1 MVTSTYDIAIIGGG
15 INGCG
20 IARDAAGRGMSVFLA
35 EKGDLASGT
44 SSASTKLIHGG
55 LRYLEH
61 YKFRLV
67 RESLIEREIL
77 LRMAP
82 HLISPLRFVLPHNAE
97 QRPVWLIRLG
107 LFMYDHL
114 GGRKLL
120 PASSYVDLRTDVAG
134 HPLQEK
140 YTNGFEYSDCWVD
153 DARLVALTALD
164 AAERGAHIQVRT
176 DVTSAVRQDAVWQIQ
191 TTDTRTG
198 QQQALKARMLIN
210 AAGPWVANVNDQCI
224 ESTST
229 ARIRLVKGSHIVV
242 PRMFEHNRAYI
253 FQNAD
258 NRIIFA
264 IPYEN
269 DFTLIGTTDVDY
281 QGFPD
286 EVAASPDEIAYLC
299 AAASE
304 YFTVQVKPENVVWTY
319 SGVRPLYDDGSSAA
333 QEATRDYV
341 LDLQGGNGQAPVVSV
356 FGGKITT
363 YRRLAE
369 EVLAKLGTV
378 ITVSGKKWTADSTL
392 PGGDFA
398 VDGLPLLTKDLQ
410 HAYPGLEQALIE
422 RLARSYGTR
431 ARKILNGATG
441 MFDLGEHFGAGLH
454 VREVEYL
461 LANEW
466 AISAEDVLWRRTKLG
481 LQMTAEEIR
490 YFSDWMQN
498 NPATKAP
505 LRA

>member
-1 MVTSTYDIAIIGGG
+1 VVTSKYDIAIIGGG

-67 RESLIEREIL
+67 RESLIEREVL

-82 HLISPLRFVLPHNAE
+82 HLISPLRFVLPHNTE

-120 PASSYVDLRTDVAG
+120 PASNYVDLRTDVAG

-140 YTNGFEYSDCWVD
+140 FTQGFEYSDCWVD
-153 DARLVALTALD
+153 DARLVVLTALD
-164 AAERGAHIQVRT
+164 AAERGAHIQVQT
-176 DVTSAVRQDAVWQIQ
+176 EVTSAVRQGALWQIE
-191 TTDTRTG
+191 TTNTQTG
-198 QQQALKARMLIN
+198 QHQTIEARMLIN
-210 AAGPWVANVNDQCI
+210 AAGPWVANVNGERID
-224 ESTST
+224 SRST
-229 ARIRLVKGSHIVV
+229 AKIRLVKGSHAVV
-242 PRMFEHNRAYI
+242 PRMFDHDRAYI

-264 IPYEN
+264 IPYEK

-281 QGFPD
+281 RGSPD
-286 EVAASPDEIAYLC
+286 DVSASPDEIAYLC

-304 YFTVQVKPENVVWTY
+304 YFTVPVKPESVVWSY
-319 SGVRPLYDDGSSAA
+319 SGVRPLFDDGSSAA

-341 LDLQGGNGQAPVVSV
+341 LDLQGGGEQAPVVSV

-369 EVLAKLGTV
+369 EVLAKLGTIV
-378 ITVSGKKWTADSTL
+378 NIPGKKWTTDSTL
-392 PGGDFA
+392 PGGDFP
-398 VDGLPLLTKDLQ
+398 VDGLPVLIRDLQ
-410 HAYPGLEQALIE
+410 QAYANVDKSLLE

-431 ARKILNGATG
+431 AHKILNGVSK
-441 MFDLGEHFGAGLH
+441 MDDLGEHFGAGLY
-454 VREVEYL
+454 VVEVEHL

-466 AISAEDVLWRRTKLG
+466 AISAEDILWRRTKLG
-481 LQMTAEEIR
+481 LNMNAEEIQH
-490 YFSDWMQN
+490 FSNWMQDY
-498 NPATKAP
+498 PQAQA
-505 LRA
+505 ASIA